1 MSEMIESS
9 RAPQGVDAFSH
20 AKPAPNIGRSRREFI
35 AGISAVS
42 AGLMLPRW
50 SFAAGTSRTTADRRI
65 IDVHRHFF
73 PPEFIAAAMEK
84 YRARESTVVSEWT
97 PERAL
102 ADMDQNGVATAI
114 LSITTPGVWLG
125 DAEAAGNLARKC
137 NEFAAQLARDHPG
150 RFGFFA
156 VIPLPDTERSLQEI
170 AYALDTLHADGIGLM
185 TSYGNKWLGDAA
197 FTPVFDELSRRK
209 AIVYAHS
216 TVADCCRDLMPD
228 VPAPLIEF
236 PHDTTRAI
244 ANLLYSGTVA
254 RCRGIRFIFANA
266 GGTMPM
272 LAGRVAELGKLFG
285 SNEKVPQGIEAE
297 LKRLYYEIAN
307 SANRAAMRALMS
319 VVPASQVLFGS
330 DSPFVPTTITAT
342 GLASLGLTDNDLQ
355 LIQHETAEALFPRL
369 KTRAAK

>member
-1 MSEMIESS
+1 MTETIESS
-9 RAPQGVDAFSH
+9 RMPQGVDSFSH
-20 AKPAPNIGRSRREFI
+20 VKPALDIGCSRREFI
-35 AGISAVS
+35 AGISALS

-50 SFAAGTSRTTADRRI
+50 SSAAGASRTTADRRI

-73 PPEFIAAAMEK
+73 PPEFVAAAMEK
-84 YRARESTVVSEWT
+84 YRARERTIVSEWT

-125 DAEAAGNLARKC
+125 NAEAAGNLARKC
-137 NEFAAQLARDHPG
+137 NEFAAQLARDYPG

-156 VIPLPDTERSLQEI
+156 AIPLPDSERSLQEL

-185 TSYGNKWLGDAA
+185 SSYGNKWLGDAA
-197 FTPVFDELSRRK
+197 FTPVFDELNRRK
-209 AIVYAHS
+209 AIVYVHS

-272 LAGRVAELGKLFG
+272 VAGRVAQLGKLFG

-297 LKRLYYEIAN
+297 LKRFYYEVAN
-307 SANRAAMRALMS
+307 SANRATMRALMS
-319 VVPASQVLFGS
+319 VAPVSQILFGS
-330 DSPFVPTTITAT
+330 DSPFVPTSVTAT
-342 GLASLGLTDNDLQ
+342 GLAALDLTDKDLQ
-355 LIQHETAEALFPRL
+355 SIQHETAEALFPRL
-369 KTRAAK
+369 RTCAAK

>member
-1 MSEMIESS
+1 MSESFASS
-9 RAPQGVDAFSH
+9 RAPRQDDAFR
-20 AKPAPNIGRSRREFI
+20 RSRREFI
-35 AGISAVS
+35 GALSGFATVLLLPNWTFAKKLSNTAGIR
-42 AGLMLPRW
+42 L
-50 SFAAGTSRTTADRRI
+50 

-84 YRARESTVVSEWT
+84 YRARERTVVSEWT
-97 PERAL
+97 PEREL
-102 ADMDQNGVATAI
+102 ADMDQNDVATAI
-114 LSITTPGVWLG
+114 LSITTPGIWFG
-125 DAEAAGNLARKC
+125 DAEAAGTLARKC
-137 NEFAAQLARDHPG
+137 NDFAAQLVQHHPS

-197 FTPVFDELSRRK
+197 FTPVFDELNRRK

-272 LAGRVAELGKLFG
+272 LAGRVAQLRKLFG
-285 SNEKVPQGIEAE
+285 SNEKVPLGIEAE
-297 LKRLYYEIAN
+297 LRRFYYEVAN
-307 SANRAAMRALMS
+307 SANRAAIRALTS
-319 VVPASQVLFGS
+319 VAPASQILFGS
-330 DSPFVPTTITAT
+330 DSPFVPTTVTAT

-355 LIQHETAEALFPRL
+355 SIQHETAEALFPRL
-369 KTRAAK
+369 KTHAAK